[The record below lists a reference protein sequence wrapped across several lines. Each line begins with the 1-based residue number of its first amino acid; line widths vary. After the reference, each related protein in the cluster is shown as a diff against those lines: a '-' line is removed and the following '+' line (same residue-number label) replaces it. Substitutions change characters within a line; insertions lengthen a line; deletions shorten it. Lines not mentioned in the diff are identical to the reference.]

1 MSTIAP
7 VSYYFEPPLAPSYDG
22 CKWERSDIES
32 LLITLKEDYEV
43 KKSTPPSYESYSEY
57 TTYDEA
63 EESLRRITEEKESLR
78 RIIEEKEFITTL
90 TNTEITESS
99 INVSK
104 IRTPINIDEKHVLPV
119 KESSYDL

>member
-1 MSTIAP
+1 MSKIAP

-63 EESLRRITEEKESLR
+63 KESLR